1 MVSAVHGLLKRGI
14 MDKSIVSA
22 NFFLVPRKDWF
33 ERWTSASFFPK
44 MTLEV
49 PLMDRL
55 KIGIYLTYGL
65 FLRKGMD
72 IIAPDF
78 FVAHR

>member
-1 MVSAVHGLLKRGI
+1 
-14 MDKSIVSA
+14 
-22 NFFLVPRKDWF
+22 
-33 ERWTSASFFPK
+33 

-49 PLMDRL
+49 PLMYRL
-55 KIGIYLTYGL
+55 EIGIYLTYGL